1 MLQLVPKALLLRLRL
16 LYLPAFVTF
25 YELSFKNSELF
36 RLLSD
41 QEVLE
46 TLCFAKL
53 LVEEVY

>member
-16 LYLPAFVTF
+16 LYLPALVTF